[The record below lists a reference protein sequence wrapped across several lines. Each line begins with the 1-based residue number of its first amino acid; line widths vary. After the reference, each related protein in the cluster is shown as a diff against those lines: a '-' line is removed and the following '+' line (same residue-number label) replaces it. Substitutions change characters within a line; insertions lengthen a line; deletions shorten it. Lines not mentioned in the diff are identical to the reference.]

1 MQQFHLLSLCSFDCL
16 FVCFCIR
23 PIYIRQISCS
33 AIVIKWGRENTEGD
47 PPRRFSRFSCIASPT
62 PPAPFLSLP
71 TQQWYSLVWWLNKV
85 STPLDGYARTRSG
98 SYEMTHFLSWSS
110 CECCKLQPLNIPMLH
125 RPITRKPRSD
135 ICTTNSAS
143 QPLTQITSST
153 AVS

>member
-1 MQQFHLLSLCSFDCL
+1 MQQFHLLSLCSFVCL
-16 FVCFCIR
+16 FLYSSYLHTLDILFGH
-23 PIYIRQISCS
+23 
-33 AIVIKWGRENTEGD
+33 VIKWGRENTEGD

-62 PPAPFLSLP
+62 PPASFLSLP